1 MRPRTRGLV
10 RLAAALAI
18 LLGFVVVVS
27 LAFGALA
34 HVSSRHAISAGLYLV
49 GALILA
55 IGFFHGVRPPVRT
68 EAGGRSLQG
77 GMFGILFSAGT
88 VRSATADEH
97 RDSHQSAALF
107 IGLALVLIVLGA
119 LIDPTHRLY

>member
-1 MRPRTRGLV
+1 M
-10 RLAAALAI
+10 ALAI
-18 LLGFVVVVS
+18 VVGCVVVVS
-27 LAFGALA
+27 LVFGALL
-34 HVSSRHAISAGLYLV
+34 HISSRHAISAGLYLI
-49 GALILA
+49 GALMLA

-88 VRSATADEH
+88 VRGATAEEH

-107 IGLALVLIVLGA
+107 IGLGLVLIVLGA
-119 LIDPTHRLY
+119 LIDPTHRVI